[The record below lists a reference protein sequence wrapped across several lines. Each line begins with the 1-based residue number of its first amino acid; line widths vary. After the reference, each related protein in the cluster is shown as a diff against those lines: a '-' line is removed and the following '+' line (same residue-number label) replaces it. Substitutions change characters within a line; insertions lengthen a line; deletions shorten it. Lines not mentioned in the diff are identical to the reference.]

1 MMRSK
6 LFVPASRPELF
17 TKALSSAAD
26 AISFDLE
33 DAVEEGQK
41 GVARQFLI
49 DFFKTSQAQTTKAIV
64 VRINA
69 MDTAHYAADLEAV
82 VCSAVQIINL
92 PMVESVAAVRDLSAR
107 IGKLET
113 DRHLTRPIGILV
125 NIESPR
131 GLRQAAE
138 LALADPRVVGLQ
150 IGFGDLFGPY
160 GIESGEPSATQ
171 VVRVLVKMAAAE
183 AGVDAFDGAYVDIAN
198 PDGFTLDAQ
207 AAYRLGFAG
216 KSCIHPSQV
225 GLANAVFRPSER
237 QIQQALR
244 VVHAAKDNLARGI
257 GAFVVDGQLVDGPLI
272 TRAERTVALAR
283 LAGLI

>member
-17 TKALSSAAD
+17 SKALSSAAD

-41 GVARQFLI
+41 GFARQSLI

-69 MDTAHYAADLEAV
+69 AETAHYAADLEAV
-82 VCSAVQIINL
+82 VCPAVQIINL
-92 PMVESVAAVRDLSAR
+92 PMVESVTAIRDLSAR
-107 IGKLET
+107 IGKLEA
-113 DRHLTRPIGILV
+113 DRRLTRSIGILV

-131 GLRQAAE
+131 GLRHAAE

-160 GIESGEPSATQ
+160 GVESGEPSATQ

-183 AGVDAFDGAYVDIAN
+183 AGVEAYDGAYVDIAN

-207 AAYRLGFAG
+207 AACRLGFAG

-225 GLANAVFRPSER
+225 GLANAVFRPSEQ

-244 VVHAAKDNLARGI
+244 VVQAAKENLARGV

>member
-17 TKALSSAAD
+17 TKAISSAAD

-41 GVARQFLI
+41 GFARQALL
-49 DFFKTSQAQTTKAIV
+49 DFFETNQTQNTKAIV

-69 MDTAHYAADLEAV
+69 IDTTHYAADLEV
-82 VCSAVQIINL
+82 VVSSAVQIINL
-92 PMVESVAAVRDLSAR
+92 PMVESATAVRDLSAR

-113 DRHLTRPIGILV
+113 DRRLTRPIGILV
-125 NIESPR
+125 NIESPK

-160 GIESGEPSATQ
+160 GIVSGEPSATQ

-183 AGVDAFDGAYVDIAN
+183 AGIEAYDGAYVDIAN

-207 AAYRLGFAG
+207 AAYRLGFTG

-225 GLANAVFRPSER
+225 GLANAVFRPSEQ

-244 VVHAAKDNLARGI
+244 VVQAAKENLARGV

>member
-17 TKALSSAAD
+17 AKALSSAAD

-41 GVARQFLI
+41 DFARQALF
-49 DFFKTSQAQTTKAIV
+49 DFFETNQTQNTKAIV

-69 MDTAHYAADLEAV
+69 IDTTHYAADLEV
-82 VCSAVQIINL
+82 VVSSAVQIINL
-92 PMVESVAAVRDLSAR
+92 PMVESATAVRDLSAR

-113 DRHLTRPIGILV
+113 DRRLTRPIGILV
-125 NIESPR
+125 NIESPK

-160 GIESGEPSATQ
+160 GIVSGEPSATQ

-183 AGVDAFDGAYVDIAN
+183 AGIEAYDGAYVDIAN

-207 AAYRLGFAG
+207 AAYRLGFTG

-225 GLANAVFRPSER
+225 GLANAVFRPSEQ

-244 VVHAAKDNLARGI
+244 VAQAAKENLARGV

>member
-41 GVARQFLI
+41 GFARQSLN

-82 VCSAVQIINL
+82 VGPEVQVINL

-107 IGKLET
+107 IGKLEA
-113 DRHLTRPIGILV
+113 DRNLTRPIGILV

-131 GLRQAAE
+131 GLRHAAE

-183 AGVDAFDGAYVDIAN
+183 AGVDAYDGAYVDIAN

-225 GLANAVFRPSER
+225 GLANAVFRPSDH

-244 VVHAAKDNLARGI
+244 VVQAAQDNLARGV

>member
-1 MMRSK
+1 
-6 LFVPASRPELF
+6 VPASRPELF
-17 TKALSSAAD
+17 AKALSSAAD

-41 GVARQFLI
+41 GFARQALF
-49 DFFKTSQAQTTKAIV
+49 DFFETNQTQNTKAIV

-69 MDTAHYAADLEAV
+69 IDTTHYAADLEV
-82 VCSAVQIINL
+82 VVSSAVQIINL
-92 PMVESVAAVRDLSAR
+92 PMVESATAVRDLSAR

-113 DRHLTRPIGILV
+113 DRRLTRPIGILV
-125 NIESPR
+125 NIESPK

-160 GIESGEPSATQ
+160 GIVSGEPSATQ

-183 AGVDAFDGAYVDIAN
+183 AGIEAYDGAYVDIAN

-207 AAYRLGFAG
+207 AAYRLGFTG

-225 GLANAVFRPSER
+225 GLANAVFRPSEQ

-244 VVHAAKDNLARGI
+244 VVQAAKENLARGV

>member
-17 TKALSSAAD
+17 TKAMSSAAD

-41 GVARQFLI
+41 GFARQALV
-49 DFFKTSQAQTTKAIV
+49 DFFEKSQTQNTKAIV

-69 MDTAHYAADLEAV
+69 MDTTHYAGDLEAV
-82 VCSAVQIINL
+82 VSPAVQIINL
-92 PMVESVAAVRDLSAR
+92 PMVESAAAVRDLSAR
-107 IGKLET
+107 MSKLEA
-113 DRHLTRPIGILV
+113 DRRITRPIGILV

-160 GIESGEPSATQ
+160 GIESCEPSATQ

-183 AGVDAFDGAYVDIAN
+183 AGIDVYDGAYADIAN

-207 AAYRLGFAG
+207 AAYRLGFTG

-225 GLANAVFRPSER
+225 GLANAVFRPSAH

-244 VVHAAKDNLARGI
+244 VVQAAEENLARGV

-272 TRAERTVALAR
+272 TRAERTVSLAR
-283 LAGLI
+283 EAGLL

>member
-1 MMRSK
+1 MRSK

-17 TKALSSAAD
+17 AKALSSAAD

-41 GVARQFLI
+41 GFARQALF
-49 DFFKTSQAQTTKAIV
+49 DFFETNQTQNTKAIV

-69 MDTAHYAADLEAV
+69 IDTTHYAADLEV
-82 VCSAVQIINL
+82 VVSSAVQIINL
-92 PMVESVAAVRDLSAR
+92 PMVESATAVRDLSAR

-113 DRHLTRPIGILV
+113 DRRLTRPIGILV
-125 NIESPR
+125 NIESPK

-138 LALADPRVVGLQ
+138 LALADPRIVGLQ

-160 GIESGEPSATQ
+160 GIVSGEPSATQ

-183 AGVDAFDGAYVDIAN
+183 AGIEAYDGAYVDIAN

-207 AAYRLGFAG
+207 AAYRLGFTG

-225 GLANAVFRPSER
+225 GLANAVFRPSEQ

-244 VVHAAKDNLARGI
+244 VVQAAKENLARGV

>member
-1 MMRSK
+1 
-6 LFVPASRPELF
+6 
-17 TKALSSAAD
+17 
-26 AISFDLE
+26 
-33 DAVEEGQK
+33 
-41 GVARQFLI
+41 
-49 DFFKTSQAQTTKAIV
+49 
-64 VRINA
+64 
-69 MDTAHYAADLEAV
+69 
-82 VCSAVQIINL
+82 
-92 PMVESVAAVRDLSAR
+92 MVESATAVRDLSAR

-113 DRHLTRPIGILV
+113 DRRLTRPIGILV
-125 NIESPR
+125 NIESPK

-138 LALADPRVVGLQ
+138 LALADPRIVGLQ

-160 GIESGEPSATQ
+160 GIVSGEPSATQ

-183 AGVDAFDGAYVDIAN
+183 AGIEAYDGAYVDIAN

-207 AAYRLGFAG
+207 AAYRLGFTG

-225 GLANAVFRPSER
+225 GLANAVFRPSEQ

-244 VVHAAKDNLARGI
+244 VVQAAKENLARGV

>member
-17 TKALSSAAD
+17 AKALSSAAD

-41 GVARQFLI
+41 GFARQALF
-49 DFFKTSQAQTTKAIV
+49 DFFETNQTQNTKAIV

-69 MDTAHYAADLEAV
+69 IDTTHYAADLEV
-82 VCSAVQIINL
+82 VVSSAVQIINL
-92 PMVESVAAVRDLSAR
+92 PMVESATAVRDLSAR

-113 DRHLTRPIGILV
+113 DRRLTRPIGILV
-125 NIESPR
+125 NIESPK

-160 GIESGEPSATQ
+160 GIVSGEPSATQ

-183 AGVDAFDGAYVDIAN
+183 AGIEAYDGAYVDIAN

-207 AAYRLGFAG
+207 AAYRLGFTG

-225 GLANAVFRPSER
+225 GLANAVFRPSEQ

-244 VVHAAKDNLARGI
+244 VVQAAKENLARGL

>member
-17 TKALSSAAD
+17 SKALSSAAD

-41 GVARQFLI
+41 GFARQSLI
-49 DFFKTSQAQTTKAIV
+49 DFFKTNQVQTTKAIV

-69 MDTAHYAADLEAV
+69 AETAHYAADLEAV
-82 VCSAVQIINL
+82 VCPAVQIINL
-92 PMVESVAAVRDLSAR
+92 PMVESVTAIRDLSAR
-107 IGKLET
+107 IGKLEA
-113 DRHLTRPIGILV
+113 DRRLTRSIGILV

-131 GLRQAAE
+131 GLRHAAE

-160 GIESGEPSATQ
+160 GVESGEPSATQ

-183 AGVDAFDGAYVDIAN
+183 AGVDAYDGAYVDIAN

-225 GLANAVFRPSER
+225 GLANAVFRPSDH

-244 VVHAAKDNLARGI
+244 VVQAAQDNLARGV

>member
-17 TKALSSAAD
+17 AKALSSAAD

-41 GVARQFLI
+41 GFARQALF
-49 DFFKTSQAQTTKAIV
+49 DFFETNQTQNTKAIV

-69 MDTAHYAADLEAV
+69 IDTTHYAADLEV
-82 VCSAVQIINL
+82 VVSSAIQIINL
-92 PMVESVAAVRDLSAR
+92 PMVESATAVRDLSAR

-113 DRHLTRPIGILV
+113 DRRLTRPIGILV
-125 NIESPR
+125 NIESPK

-160 GIESGEPSATQ
+160 GIVSGEPSATQ

-183 AGVDAFDGAYVDIAN
+183 AGIEAYDGAYVDIAN

-207 AAYRLGFAG
+207 AAYRLGFTG

-225 GLANAVFRPSER
+225 GLANAVFRPSEQ

-244 VVHAAKDNLARGI
+244 VVQAAKENLARGV

>member
-1 MMRSK
+1 MRSK

-17 TKALSSAAD
+17 SKALSSAAD

-41 GVARQFLI
+41 GFARQSLI

-69 MDTAHYAADLEAV
+69 AETAHYAADLEAV
-82 VCSAVQIINL
+82 VCPAVQIINL
-92 PMVESVAAVRDLSAR
+92 PMVESVTAIRDLSAR
-107 IGKLET
+107 IGKLEA
-113 DRHLTRPIGILV
+113 DRRLTRSIGILV

-131 GLRQAAE
+131 GLRHAAE

-160 GIESGEPSATQ
+160 GVESGEPSATQ

-183 AGVDAFDGAYVDIAN
+183 AGVEAYDGAYVDIAN

-207 AAYRLGFAG
+207 AACRLGFAG

-225 GLANAVFRPSER
+225 GLANAVFRPSEQ

-244 VVHAAKDNLARGI
+244 VVQAAKENLARGV

>member
-1 MMRSK
+1 MRSK

-17 TKALSSAAD
+17 SKALSSAAD

-183 AGVDAFDGAYVDIAN
+183 AGVDAYDGAYVDIAN

>member
-17 TKALSSAAD
+17 TKALSSTAD

-41 GVARQFLI
+41 GFARQELV
-49 DFFKTSQAQTTKAIV
+49 DFFKTSQAQTTKTIV

-69 MDTAHYAADLEAV
+69 MDTAHCAADLEAV
-82 VCSAVQIINL
+82 VCSAVHIINL
-92 PMVESVAAVRDLSAR
+92 PMVESATAVRDLSAR

-113 DRHLTRPIGILV
+113 DRRLTRPIGILV
-125 NIESPR
+125 NIESPK

-160 GIESGEPSATQ
+160 GIVSGEPSATQ

-183 AGVDAFDGAYVDIAN
+183 AGIEAYDGAYVDIVN

-225 GLANAVFRPSER
+225 GLANAVFRPSEQ

-244 VVHAAKDNLARGI
+244 VVQAAKENLSRGV

>member
-1 MMRSK
+1 MIRSK

-33 DAVEEGQK
+33 DAVEEGKK
-41 GVARQFLI
+41 GFARQALL
-49 DFFKTSQAQTTKAIV
+49 DFFETNQTQHTKAII

-69 MDTAHYAADLEAV
+69 IDTTHYAADLEV
-82 VCSAVQIINL
+82 VVSSAVQIINL
-92 PMVESVAAVRDLSAR
+92 PMVESAAAVRDLSAR
-107 IGKLET
+107 IDKLEAG
-113 DRHLTRPIGILV
+113 RKIVRPIGILV
-125 NIESPR
+125 NIESPK

-160 GIESGEPSATQ
+160 GIVSGEPSATQ

-183 AGVDAFDGAYVDIAN
+183 AGIDAFDGAYVDIAN

-216 KSCIHPSQV
+216 KNCIHPSQV
-225 GLANAVFRPSER
+225 GLANAVFRPSEH

-244 VVHAAKDNLARGI
+244 VVQAAKENLAKGV

-272 TRAERTVALAR
+272 IRAERTVALAR
-283 LAGLI
+283 LVDLI

>member
-17 TKALSSAAD
+17 AKAMASAAN

-41 GVARQFLI
+41 GFARQALV
-49 DFFKTSQAQTTKAIV
+49 DFFEKNQTQNIKAIV

-69 MDTAHYAADLEAV
+69 MDTTHYAADLEAD
-82 VCSAVQIINL
+82 
-92 PMVESVAAVRDLSAR
+92 RR
-107 IGKLET
+107 I
-113 DRHLTRPIGILV
+113 TRPIGILV
-125 NIESPR
+125 NIESPK
-131 GLRQAAE
+131 GLRHAAE

-160 GIESGEPSATQ
+160 GIESGEASARQ
-171 VVRVLVKMAAAE
+171 VVRVLVKRAASE
-183 AGVDAFDGAYVDIAN
+183 AGIDAYDDAYVDIAH

-207 AAYRLGFAG
+207 AAYRLGFTG

-225 GLANAVFRPSER
+225 GLANAVFRPSAY

-244 VVHAAKDNLARGI
+244 VVQAAEENLARGV
-257 GAFVVDGQLVDGPLI
+257 GAFVVDGQRVDGPLI
-272 TRAERTVALAR
+272 TRAERTVSLAR
-283 LAGLI
+283 EAGLL

>member
-1 MMRSK
+1 MRSK

-41 GVARQFLI
+41 GFARQSLI

-183 AGVDAFDGAYVDIAN
+183 AGVDAYDGAYVDIAN
-198 PDGFTLDAQ
+198 PDGFTLNAQ
-207 AAYRLGFAG
+207 VAYRLGFAG

>member
-1 MMRSK
+1 MRSK

-17 TKALSSAAD
+17 AKALSSAAD

-41 GVARQFLI
+41 GFARQALF
-49 DFFKTSQAQTTKAIV
+49 DFFEINQTQNTKAIV

-69 MDTAHYAADLEAV
+69 IDTTHYAADLEV
-82 VCSAVQIINL
+82 VVSSAVQIINL
-92 PMVESVAAVRDLSAR
+92 PMVESATAVRDLSAR

-113 DRHLTRPIGILV
+113 DRRLTRPIGILV
-125 NIESPR
+125 NIESPK

-160 GIESGEPSATQ
+160 GIVSGEPSATQ

-183 AGVDAFDGAYVDIAN
+183 AGIEAYDGAYVDIAN

-207 AAYRLGFAG
+207 AAYRLGFTG

-225 GLANAVFRPSER
+225 GLANAVFRPSEQ

-244 VVHAAKDNLARGI
+244 VVQAAKENLARGV

>member
-17 TKALSSAAD
+17 AKALSSAAD

-41 GVARQFLI
+41 GFARQALF
-49 DFFKTSQAQTTKAIV
+49 DFFEINQTQNTKAIV

-69 MDTAHYAADLEAV
+69 IDTTHYAADLEV
-82 VCSAVQIINL
+82 VVSSAVQIINL
-92 PMVESVAAVRDLSAR
+92 PMVESATAVRDLSAR

-113 DRHLTRPIGILV
+113 DRRLTRPIGILV
-125 NIESPR
+125 NIESPK

-160 GIESGEPSATQ
+160 GIVSGEPSATQ

-183 AGVDAFDGAYVDIAN
+183 AGIEAYDGAYVDIAN
-198 PDGFTLDAQ
+198 PEGFTLDAQ
-207 AAYRLGFAG
+207 AAYRLGFTG

-225 GLANAVFRPSER
+225 GLANAVFRPSEQ

-244 VVHAAKDNLARGI
+244 VAQAAKENLARGV

>member
-17 TKALSSAAD
+17 AKALSSAAD

-41 GVARQFLI
+41 GFARQALF
-49 DFFKTSQAQTTKAIV
+49 DFFEINQTQNTKAIV

-69 MDTAHYAADLEAV
+69 IDTTHYAADLEV
-82 VCSAVQIINL
+82 VVSSAVQIINL
-92 PMVESVAAVRDLSAR
+92 PMVESATAVRDLSAR

-113 DRHLTRPIGILV
+113 DRRLTRPIGILV
-125 NIESPR
+125 NIESPK

-160 GIESGEPSATQ
+160 GIVSGEPSATQ

-183 AGVDAFDGAYVDIAN
+183 AGIEAYDGAYVDIAN

-207 AAYRLGFAG
+207 AAYRLGFTG

-225 GLANAVFRPSER
+225 GLANAVFRPSEQ

-244 VVHAAKDNLARGI
+244 VAQAAKENLARGV

>member
-17 TKALSSAAD
+17 TKAMSSAAD

-41 GVARQFLI
+41 GFARQTLV
-49 DFFKTSQAQTTKAIV
+49 DFFATNQTQNTKAIV

-69 MDTAHYAADLEAV
+69 IDTTHYPADLEV
-82 VCSAVQIINL
+82 VVSSAVHMINL

-107 IGKLET
+107 MSKLEAE
-113 DRHLTRPIGILV
+113 RRIARPIGILV
-125 NIESPR
+125 NIESPK

-138 LALADPRVVGLQ
+138 LALADPRVMGLQ

-160 GIESGEPSATQ
+160 RIESGEASATQ

-183 AGVDAFDGAYVDIAN
+183 AGIDAYDGAYVDIAN

-225 GLANAVFRPSER
+225 GLANAVFRPSEL

-244 VVHAAKDNLARGI
+244 VVQAAKENLARGV

-272 TRAERTVALAR
+272 TRAERTVSLAR
-283 LAGLI
+283 EAGLL

>member
-1 MMRSK
+1 MRSK

-17 TKALSSAAD
+17 AKAMSSAAD

-41 GVARQFLI
+41 GFARQALF
-49 DFFKTSQAQTTKAIV
+49 DFFEINQTQNTKAIV

-69 MDTAHYAADLEAV
+69 IDTTHYAADLEV
-82 VCSAVQIINL
+82 VVSSAVQIINL
-92 PMVESVAAVRDLSAR
+92 PMVESATAVRDLSAR

-113 DRHLTRPIGILV
+113 DRRLTRLIGILV
-125 NIESPR
+125 NIESPK

-160 GIESGEPSATQ
+160 GIVSGEPSATQ

-183 AGVDAFDGAYVDIAN
+183 AGIEAYDGAYVDIAN

-207 AAYRLGFAG
+207 AAYRLGFTG

-225 GLANAVFRPSER
+225 GLANAVFRPSEQ

-244 VVHAAKDNLARGI
+244 VAQAAKENLARGV

>member
-17 TKALSSAAD
+17 TKAMSSAAD

-33 DAVEEGQK
+33 DAVEEGKK
-41 GVARQFLI
+41 GFARQALV
-49 DFFKTSQAQTTKAIV
+49 DFFETNQTQNNKAII

-69 MDTAHYAADLEAV
+69 IDTMHYAADLEV
-82 VCSAVQIINL
+82 VVSSAVQIINL
-92 PMVESVAAVRDLSAR
+92 PMVESAAAVRDLSAR
-107 IGKLET
+107 ISKLEK
-113 DRHLTRPIGILV
+113 DRYIAKPIGILV

-131 GLRQAAE
+131 ALRLAAE
-138 LALADPRVVGLQ
+138 LALADPRVMGLQ
-150 IGFGDLFGPY
+150 IGFGDLFGPH
-160 GIESGEPSATQ
+160 GIESCEPSATQ
-171 VVRVLVKMAAAE
+171 VVKVLVKMAAAE
-183 AGVDAFDGAYVDIAN
+183 AGIDAYDGAYVDIAN

-225 GLANAVFRPSER
+225 GLANLVFRPSEH
-237 QIQQALR
+237 QIQHALR
-244 VVHAAKDNLARGI
+244 VVQAAKDNLARGV

-272 TRAERTVALAR
+272 TRAERVVAVAR
-283 LAGLI
+283 LAELI

>member
-17 TKALSSAAD
+17 SKALSSAAD

-41 GVARQFLI
+41 GFARQSLI
-49 DFFKTSQAQTTKAIV
+49 DFFKTNQAQTTKAIV

-69 MDTAHYAADLEAV
+69 AETAHYAADLEAV
-82 VCSAVQIINL
+82 VCPAVQIINL
-92 PMVESVAAVRDLSAR
+92 PMVESVTAIRDLSAR
-107 IGKLET
+107 IGKLEA
-113 DRHLTRPIGILV
+113 DRRLTRSIGILV

-131 GLRQAAE
+131 GLRHAAE

-160 GIESGEPSATQ
+160 GLESGEPSATQ

-183 AGVDAFDGAYVDIAN
+183 AGVDAYDGAYVDIAN

-225 GLANAVFRPSER
+225 GLANAVFRPSDH

-244 VVHAAKDNLARGI
+244 VVQAAQDNLARGV

>member
-1 MMRSK
+1 
-6 LFVPASRPELF
+6 VPASRPELF
-17 TKALSSAAD
+17 AKALSSAAD

-41 GVARQFLI
+41 GFARQALF
-49 DFFKTSQAQTTKAIV
+49 DFFETNQTQNTKAIV

-69 MDTAHYAADLEAV
+69 IDTTHYAADLEV
-82 VCSAVQIINL
+82 VVSSAVQIINL
-92 PMVESVAAVRDLSAR
+92 PMVESATAVRDLSAR

-113 DRHLTRPIGILV
+113 YRRLTRPIGILV
-125 NIESPR
+125 NIESPK

-138 LALADPRVVGLQ
+138 LALADPRIVGLQ

-160 GIESGEPSATQ
+160 GIVSGEPSATQ

-183 AGVDAFDGAYVDIAN
+183 AGIEAYDGAYVDIAN

-207 AAYRLGFAG
+207 AAYRLGFTG

-225 GLANAVFRPSER
+225 GLANAVFRPSEQ

-244 VVHAAKDNLARGI
+244 VVQAAKENLARGV

>member
-1 MMRSK
+1 MRSK

-17 TKALSSAAD
+17 AKALSSAAD

-41 GVARQFLI
+41 GFARQALF
-49 DFFKTSQAQTTKAIV
+49 DFFETNQTQNTKAIV

-69 MDTAHYAADLEAV
+69 IDTTHYAADLEV
-82 VCSAVQIINL
+82 VVSSAVQIINL
-92 PMVESVAAVRDLSAR
+92 PMVESATAVRDLSAR

-113 DRHLTRPIGILV
+113 DRRLTRPIGILV
-125 NIESPR
+125 NIESPK

-160 GIESGEPSATQ
+160 GIVSGEPSATQ

-183 AGVDAFDGAYVDIAN
+183 AGIEAYDGAYVDIAN

-207 AAYRLGFAG
+207 AAYRLGFTG

-225 GLANAVFRPSER
+225 GLANAVFRPSEQ

-244 VVHAAKDNLARGI
+244 VVQAAKENLARGV

>member
-17 TKALSSAAD
+17 AKALSSAAD

-41 GVARQFLI
+41 GFARQALF
-49 DFFKTSQAQTTKAIV
+49 DFFETNQTQNTKAIV

-69 MDTAHYAADLEAV
+69 IDTTHYAADLEV
-82 VCSAVQIINL
+82 VVSSAVQIINL
-92 PMVESVAAVRDLSAR
+92 PMVESATAVRDLSAR

-113 DRHLTRPIGILV
+113 DRRLTRPIGILV
-125 NIESPR
+125 NIESPK

-160 GIESGEPSATQ
+160 GIVSGEPSATQ

-183 AGVDAFDGAYVDIAN
+183 AGIEAYDGAYVDIAN

-207 AAYRLGFAG
+207 AAYRLGFTG

-225 GLANAVFRPSER
+225 GLANAVFRPSEQ

-244 VVHAAKDNLARGI
+244 VVQAAKENLARGV

>member
-1 MMRSK
+1 MRSK

-41 GVARQFLI
+41 GFARQALS
-49 DFFKTSQAQTTKAIV
+49 DLFKTNQAQTTKAIV

-69 MDTAHYAADLEAV
+69 MDTTHFAADLEAV
-82 VCSAVQIINL
+82 VSSAVQIINL
-92 PMVESVAAVRDLSAR
+92 PMVESVSAVRDLSAR

-113 DRHLTRPIGILV
+113 ERHLTRPIGILV

-160 GIESGEPSATQ
+160 GVESGEPSATQ

-183 AGVDAFDGAYVDIAN
+183 AGVDAYDGAYVDIAN

-225 GLANAVFRPSER
+225 GLANAVFRPSDH

-244 VVHAAKDNLARGI
+244 VVQVAQDNLARGV

>member
-1 MMRSK
+1 MIRSK

-17 TKALSSAAD
+17 AKALSSAAD

-41 GVARQFLI
+41 GFARQALF
-49 DFFKTSQAQTTKAIV
+49 DFFETNQTQNTKAIV

-69 MDTAHYAADLEAV
+69 IDTTHYAADLEV
-82 VCSAVQIINL
+82 VVSSAVQIINL
-92 PMVESVAAVRDLSAR
+92 PMVESATAVRDLSAR

-113 DRHLTRPIGILV
+113 DRRLTRPIGILV
-125 NIESPR
+125 NIESPK

-160 GIESGEPSATQ
+160 GIVSGEPSATQ

-183 AGVDAFDGAYVDIAN
+183 AGIEAYDGAYVDIAN

-207 AAYRLGFAG
+207 AAYRLGFTG

-225 GLANAVFRPSER
+225 GLANAVFRPSEQ

-244 VVHAAKDNLARGI
+244 VVQAAKENLARGV

>member
-17 TKALSSAAD
+17 TKAMSSAAD

-41 GVARQFLI
+41 GFARQALV
-49 DFFKTSQAQTTKAIV
+49 DFFATNQTQNTKAIV

-69 MDTAHYAADLEAV
+69 IDTTHFAADLEV
-82 VCSAVQIINL
+82 VVSPAVQMINL

-107 IGKLET
+107 MSKLEAQ
-113 DRHLTRPIGILV
+113 RRMTRPIGILV

-138 LALADPRVVGLQ
+138 LALADPRVMGLQ

-160 GIESGEPSATQ
+160 GIESGEASATQ

-183 AGVDAFDGAYVDIAN
+183 AGIDAYDGAYVDIAH
-198 PDGFTLDAQ
+198 PDGFKLDAQ

-225 GLANAVFRPSER
+225 GLANAVFRPSEH

-244 VVHAAKDNLARGI
+244 VVEAAKENLARGV

-272 TRAERTVALAR
+272 TRAERTVSLAR
-283 LAGLI
+283 KAGLL

>member
-17 TKALSSAAD
+17 TKALSSTAD

-41 GVARQFLI
+41 GLARQSLI

-69 MDTAHYAADLEAV
+69 AETAHYAADLEAV
-82 VCSAVQIINL
+82 VCPAVQIINL
-92 PMVESVAAVRDLSAR
+92 PMVESVTAIRDLSAR
-107 IGKLET
+107 IGKLEA
-113 DRHLTRPIGILV
+113 DRRLTRSIGILV

-131 GLRQAAE
+131 GLRHAAE

-160 GIESGEPSATQ
+160 GVESGEPSATQ

-183 AGVDAFDGAYVDIAN
+183 AGIEAYDGAYVDIAN

-225 GLANAVFRPSER
+225 GLANAVFRPSDH

-244 VVHAAKDNLARGI
+244 VVQAAQDNLARGV

>member
-1 MMRSK
+1 MIRSK

-41 GVARQFLI
+41 GFARQALL
-49 DFFKTSQAQTTKAIV
+49 DFFETNQTQHTKAII

-69 MDTAHYAADLEAV
+69 IDTTHYAADLEV
-82 VCSAVQIINL
+82 VVSSAVDIINL
-92 PMVESVAAVRDLSAR
+92 PMVESAAAVRDLSVR
-107 IGKLET
+107 IGKLEA
-113 DRHLTRPIGILV
+113 DRKIARPIGILV
-125 NIESPR
+125 NIESPK
-131 GLRQAAE
+131 GLRHAAE

-160 GIESGEPSATQ
+160 GIESGESSATQ

-183 AGVDAFDGAYVDIAN
+183 AGIDAYDGAYVDIAN
-198 PDGFTLDAQ
+198 PDGFTLNAQ

-225 GLANAVFRPSER
+225 GLANAVFRPSAH

-244 VVHAAKDNLARGI
+244 VIQAAKENLAKGV

>member
-1 MMRSK
+1 MRSK

-17 TKALSSAAD
+17 SKALSSAAD

-41 GVARQFLI
+41 GFARQSLI
-49 DFFKTSQAQTTKAIV
+49 DFFKTSLAQTTKAIV

-69 MDTAHYAADLEAV
+69 AETAHYAADLEAV
-82 VCSAVQIINL
+82 VCPAVQIINL
-92 PMVESVAAVRDLSAR
+92 PMVESVTAIRDLSAR
-107 IGKLET
+107 IGKLEA
-113 DRHLTRPIGILV
+113 DRRLTRSIGILV

-131 GLRQAAE
+131 GLRHAAE

-160 GIESGEPSATQ
+160 GVESGEPSATQ

-183 AGVDAFDGAYVDIAN
+183 AGVEAYDGAYVDIAN

-225 GLANAVFRPSER
+225 GLANAVFRPSEQ

-244 VVHAAKDNLARGI
+244 VVQAAKENLARGV

>member
-1 MMRSK
+1 MRSK

-17 TKALSSAAD
+17 SKALSSAAD

-41 GVARQFLI
+41 GFARQSLI

-69 MDTAHYAADLEAV
+69 AETAHYAADLEAV
-82 VCSAVQIINL
+82 VCPAVQIINL
-92 PMVESVAAVRDLSAR
+92 PMVESVTAIRDLSAR
-107 IGKLET
+107 IGKLEA
-113 DRHLTRPIGILV
+113 DRRLTRSIGILV

-131 GLRQAAE
+131 GLRHAAE

-160 GIESGEPSATQ
+160 GVESGEPSATQ

-183 AGVDAFDGAYVDIAN
+183 AGVEAYDGAYVDIAN

-225 GLANAVFRPSER
+225 GLANAVFRPSEQ

-244 VVHAAKDNLARGI
+244 VVQAAKENLARGV

>member
-17 TKALSSAAD
+17 SKALSSAAD

-41 GVARQFLI
+41 GFARQSLI
-49 DFFKTSQAQTTKAIV
+49 DFFKTSLAQTTKAIV

-69 MDTAHYAADLEAV
+69 AETAHYAADLEAV
-82 VCSAVQIINL
+82 VCPAVQIINL
-92 PMVESVAAVRDLSAR
+92 PMVESVTAIRDLSAR
-107 IGKLET
+107 IGKLEA
-113 DRHLTRPIGILV
+113 DRRLTRSIGILV

-131 GLRQAAE
+131 GLRHAAE

-160 GIESGEPSATQ
+160 GVESGEPSATQ

-183 AGVDAFDGAYVDIAN
+183 AGVEAYDGAYVDIAN

-225 GLANAVFRPSER
+225 GLANAVFRPSEQ

-244 VVHAAKDNLARGI
+244 VVQAAKENLARGV